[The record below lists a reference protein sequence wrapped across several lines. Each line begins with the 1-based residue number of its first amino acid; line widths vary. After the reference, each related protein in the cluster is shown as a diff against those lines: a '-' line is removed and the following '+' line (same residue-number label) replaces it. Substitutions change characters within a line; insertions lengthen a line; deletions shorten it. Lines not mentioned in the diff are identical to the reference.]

1 MDRCLICGTEFV
13 EGKCP
18 NVHELKP
25 MCLNCISISESEGEY
40 RCLNEAVLDI
50 AREKMMAA
58 LPEGY
63 EVDGIS
69 IKPMLLKNPCKK
81 CKNYEMNKNRVIR
94 AVLNSVGLGIED
106 YVEEC

>member
-1 MDRCLICGTEFV
+1 MSRCLICGTEFV
-13 EGKCP
+13 DGKCP
-18 NVHELKP
+18 NVHELKS
-25 MCLNCISISESEGEY
+25 MCLNCISLSDTEGEY
-40 RCLNEAVLDI
+40 RCVNAAVLDI

-81 CKNYEMNKNRVIR
+81 CKNYEMDKNRVIR
-94 AVLNSVGLGIED
+94 AILNGVGLGIED
-106 YVEEC
+106 YVEE